1 MCVCV
6 VLFGLRFMRVLF
18 QNLPHPE
25 EMKRKDNFL
34 FQITTIC
41 MKPKAGKKIFIFNQ
55 FKSVKTV
62 GFYVFIE
69 FKMLPNEIIF
79 Q

>member
-1 MCVCV
+1 MCVV
-6 VLFGLRFMRVLF
+6 VLYGLRFMRVLF

-41 MKPKAGKKIFIFNQ
+41 MKPKAGKIFIFNQ
-55 FKSVKTV
+55 FKSMRTV

-69 FKMLPNEIIF
+69 FQMLPNEIYF
-79 Q
+79 